1 MANAKARTNSR
12 VQNFAQKGR
21 FGDNRAA
28 HVQDGEIVVP
38 KKVWMADPSLAQHAS
53 QAISA
58 MGADPR
64 AYVVG
69 HPANNINPRTGAR
82 EFALQYT
89 DQGWIDPAAGYNAPI
104 DFSTYNPGGGN
115 QTAPDQ
121 SQASFQPPAAGTP
134 KQANPNWG
142 PAPGSDAY
150 YAQRAAGW
158 EGAPAQQAPSFGFG
172 GQNEMSASVPNSGAK
187 QPNVDWGFGSPTPT
201 PSTNSQ
207 WGTPGNSA
215 INQQIA
221 QATGYGGQFGSG
233 GFDSWI
239 NTQSP
244 ETQLRAAGILQNA
257 GQANRI
263 TWGADPAASGGNGP
277 AAGGAGTMPP
287 LSYVD
292 ENGRVVT
299 RTERPNIF
307 GPNAQP
313 IVQGP
318 IIPGV
323 TNPQY
328 PIDGGVLRAGQV
340 PLDFLDPNSGV
351 TTYQA
356 MARPKLTQVQNSDG
370 TYTTV
375 GTPLDPR
382 YTWWDVRNGG
392 TGDPYVAA
400 TPEWQAQQA
409 MEGNGYAFQALVN
422 AGYDP
427 AKYISGYKPGMEGM
441 LASGQGTGQGSRA
454 KYTTDKATSIQRV
467 AGGVIMT
474 YPDGV
479 ILSDFGGQLT
489 PVGNGL
495 YKDVF
500 GLYRDAQG
508 YLVNADGSYIPLM
521 GYPGSRGADLAR
533 AFGGDMATRIV
544 NDAQM
549 RMYGRIIGPDETLPW
564 DMTADAGYGITAP
577 GGAGAYGTGYPT
589 TTTSGTTST
598 GTTTGQYG
606 TGYPTTTGTPGTTTP
621 TTTTPTQ
628 SGLGLT
634 PGTANPYSM
643 PYGYSSPIINI
654 LGGSNGSGSGSGT
667 ISPDI
672 LSLIASLNLGYGA
685 GTYGTPYYQSQGVD
699 TTGGGI
705 QTTTPNSETVDFR
718 PSFGY

>member
-104 DFSTYNPGGGN
+104 DFSTYNPAGGN
-115 QTAPDQ
+115 QTAPEQ
-121 SQASFQPPAAGTP
+121 SGSASPAPGTP
-134 KQANPNWG
+134 KQANANWG

-150 YAQRAAGW
+150 YAQRAQQW
-158 EGAPAQQAPSFGFG
+158 EGAPAQSAPSFGFG
-172 GQNEMSASVPNSGAK
+172 GQNEMSASVTGGGAK
-187 QPNVDWGFGSPTPT
+187 QPNADWGFGSASPT
-201 PSTNSQ
+201 PSTGGQ
-207 WGTPGNSA
+207 WGSPDNSA

-244 ETQLRAAGILQNA
+244 ETQLKAAGILQNA

-263 TWGADPAASGGNGP
+263 TWGNDYNGNGTVEGTEAP
-277 AAGGAGTMPP
+277 GVQQNDDGTFTFPGGYIKGNHPNPITSGNPIYQMANPGIEGAPPSYAYGGGQLAAGAWPSDFMDARLGVTGYNAAPTP
-287 LSYVD
+287 LYVD
-292 ENGRVVT
+292 ANGIAHWQ
-299 RTERPNIF
+299 ND
-307 GPNAQP
+307 A
-313 IVQGP
+313 
-318 IIPGV
+318 
-323 TNPQY
+323 
-328 PIDGGVLRAGQV
+328 
-340 PLDFLDPNSGV
+340 FLP
-351 TTYQA
+351 T
-356 MARPKLTQVQNSDG
+356 
-370 TYTTV
+370 
-375 GTPLDPR
+375 
-382 YTWWDVRNGG
+382 DVRNGG
-392 TGDPYVAA
+392 TGDPYNPW
-400 TPEWQAQQA
+400 TKEWAAQQA
-409 MEGNGYAFQALVN
+409 AAGNGYAAQSLGADAASLIPG
-422 AGYDP
+422 AT
-427 AKYISGYKPGMEGM
+427 SGNIGAV
-441 LASGQGTGQGSRA
+441 LQGQGTSAGQA
-454 KYTTDKATSIQRV
+454 
-467 AGGVIMT
+467 AGQPKPAFRFGGGMAWQ
-474 YPDGV
+474 YPDGTFV
-479 ILSDFGGQLT
+479 TDEGFKMLQT
-489 PVGNGL
+489 PNGL
-495 YKDVF
+495 WYDTGRGVYRNGSGTIVDQSGRVIPGINNMPQGSF
-500 GLYRDAQG
+500 DYQRLYGGEANTQNLAWIG
-508 YLVNADGSYIPLM
+508 GNAPQNL
-521 GYPGSRGADLAR
+521 
-533 AFGGDMATRIV
+533 F
-544 NDAQM
+544 
-549 RMYGRIIGPDETLPW
+549 
-564 DMTADAGYGITAP
+564 P
-577 GGAGAYGTGYPT
+577 GGREQPIVGPYGAALGLAQTSIPGVTSTPT
-589 TTTSGTTST
+589 TS
-598 GTTTGQYG
+598 GQYG
-606 TGYPTTTGTPGTTTP
+606 TGYPTTTGTPGTTTTP
-621 TTTTPTQ
+621 TTTPTQ

-634 PGTANPYSM
+634 PGTANPYSV